1 MTDVLINEYFQKIG
15 SILTEDAKK
24 ISDAIQTKQK
34 YDSNILELSYMDR
47 IPKEIDTLKCKNSG
61 VYVFVA
67 TKEIKTKYF
76 NDVEYAPKIK
86 DKSLMSFNKG
96 DILYLGKSEDSL
108 TTRLKEH
115 IEGPTAEKTYAL
127 RLSHENRVHSVD
139 SLELYVFSLKKN
151 YMQNKKIILLLLESY
166 LHSML
171 NPKVGTKRS
180 G

>member
-1 MTDVLINEYFQKIG
+1 MTDSLINEYMQKIG
-15 SILTEDAKK
+15 SILKEDAKK
-24 ISDAIQTKQK
+24 ISGTIQEKLE

-47 IPKEIDTLKCKNSG
+47 IPKEMNTLKCEKSG

-67 TKEIKTKYF
+67 TKEISATNF
-76 NDVEYAPKIK
+76 DNVEYAPKIRDEK
-86 DKSLMSFNKG
+86 LINFNKG
-96 DILYLGKSEDSL
+96 DILYLGKSESSL

-115 IEGPTAEKTYAL
+115 IEGPTAKKTYAL
-127 RLSHENRVHSVD
+127 RLSHENRVHSIE